1 MKILTCIKQV
11 PDLETIAVPADAPCD
26 RSSFEHKPQR
36 MNRYDEYAVET
47 ALRMREAMP
56 VARIDAL
63 TVGPPKAADA
73 VKRAMGMGVDHGIRI
88 DLPLEAMD
96 SPYATAVLIAGYAA
110 GKQYDLILCGVMSE
124 DLMQAQVGIIL
135 AALLDMPYVTS
146 VVEVATEIE
155 NGDLTVVREAD
166 GGRREIMRLCLPA
179 LLTIQTGAHAPRYP
193 SLSNLLRANR
203 MLIETLT
210 VDRKDWPAARLRNVN
225 FVIPPKTR
233 QGAIL
238 NGGAKE
244 KAQQLAGI
252 LRAKGFLGAGR

>member
-11 PDLETIAVPADAPCD
+11 PDLETSAVPADAPCD
-26 RSSFEHKPQR
+26 LNSFEHNPQR

-63 TVGPPKAADA
+63 SVGPPKAAEA
-73 VKRAMGMGVDHGIRI
+73 IKRALGMGVDHGIRI

-96 SPYATAVLIAGYAA
+96 SPYATAGLIAGYAA
-110 GKQYDLILCGVMSE
+110 GKRYDLILCGVMSE
-124 DLMQAQVGIIL
+124 DLMQAQVGAIV
-135 AALLDMPYVTS
+135 AALLDLPCVTS
-146 VVEVATEIE
+146 VVEVTSEII
-155 NGDLTVVREAD
+155 NGHLTVVREAD
-166 GGRREIMRLCLPA
+166 GGRREIMELGLPA

-203 MLIETLT
+203 MPIETLT
-210 VDRKDWPAARLRNVN
+210 VEGKDLPEARLRNVN

-238 NGGAKE
+238 SGSPKE